1 MSVSIRHASLIMLL
15 QEIFLIAL
23 LCISEHT
30 LSPGAAKA
38 ALQHPAVLSEGVL
51 HRVKRE
57 VPGWVVVFLLL
68 CIPALLLNCRRRER
82 CRFNA
87 QEKENR

>member
-1 MSVSIRHASLIMLL
+1 MSVSIRHTSLIMLL
-15 QEIFLIAL
+15 QEIFLIAP

-57 VPGWVVVFLLL
+57 VPGWVVLFLLF

>member
-1 MSVSIRHASLIMLL
+1 MSVSIRLTSLIKLL
-15 QEIFLIAL
+15 QEIFLIAP

-38 ALQHPAVLSEGVL
+38 ALQPPAALSERVL

-57 VPGWVVVFLLL
+57 VPVWVAVFLLF
-68 CIPALLLNCRRRER
+68 CISALLLDLRREDDV
-82 CRFNA
+82 
-87 QEKENR
+87 EM